1 MHEGDQRSAIR
12 LHGSPHLSPHLSPF
26 SYRIYSLPRRAHPF
40 ILSKY
45 VHLLVVI
52 EVYSKWC
59 GPVATVGSAYKALRA
74 KDDEEAILTFHTVV
88 AEDVHRTWEPENPK
102 GYEHLDAVFAR
113 HGKSEPMFLIYRN
126 GMLLETLEVRDVC
139 GGSDHPHN
147 PQRVI
152 QIHQDGG
159 FSPISPLPRTRL
171 SFPFFFVTP
180 LIVCSAKTL
189 PCWCGRW
196 RRIGPR
202 DRMATIWP
210 TMACC
215 SASRSE
221 KHRRRRPRRVGDVA
235 VVVLN
240 ADVK

>member
-12 LHGSPHLSPHLSPF
+12 LHGSPHLSPHLRPF

-126 GMLLETLEVRDVC
+126 GMLLETLKVRDVC

-171 SFPFFFVTP
+171 SFPFFFCYPSDRLQCQNTP
-180 LIVCSAKTL
+180 LLVRTVEENWPQGPDGDDLANNGML
-189 PCWCGRW
+189 L
-196 RRIGPR
+196 RIKEREAPPEE
-202 DRMATIWP
+202 AT
-210 TMACC
+210 
-215 SASRSE
+215 
-221 KHRRRRPRRVGDVA
+221 KGGGRRRGGA
-235 VVVLN
+235 
-240 ADVK
+240 